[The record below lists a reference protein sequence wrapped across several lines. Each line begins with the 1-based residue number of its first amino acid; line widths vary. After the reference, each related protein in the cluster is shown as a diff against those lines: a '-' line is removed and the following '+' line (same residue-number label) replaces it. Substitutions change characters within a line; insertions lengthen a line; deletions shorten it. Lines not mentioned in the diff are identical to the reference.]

1 LCNWGTT
8 LKQSSALHIQALV
21 SADVILLGISS
32 KLQLLFINL
41 ASVPGGQLVNS
52 PTAQSLE
59 RWQQVMRPLLLIIAL
74 TVSKLSFSQSSQDT
88 AIQKRQLDSIESVVY
103 KLKDSLRR
111 TQYENNVLIN
121 CYTVDTTI
129 YGKDSIIIRYKS
141 KSGKL
146 IKIYTKNN
154 LQSDGL
160 YDYEKLEYLN
170 GMERPVFIEHWEQ
183 ARSSNEENDRV
194 FTWKVYSYERFVYDD
209 HGRVIIWIKFR
220 PEISRRRVQRYDY
233 SYNSDNKQTSS
244 IQKIDVENFWD
255 N

>member
-1 LCNWGTT
+1 
-8 LKQSSALHIQALV
+8 
-21 SADVILLGISS
+21 
-32 KLQLLFINL
+32 
-41 ASVPGGQLVNS
+41 
-52 PTAQSLE
+52 
-59 RWQQVMRPLLLIIAL
+59 MRPLLLIIAL

-170 GMERPVFIEHWEQ
+170 GMGARFLLNIGSKPGLLMKKMTESLLGKFIPMNALFMTTMAEL
-183 ARSSNEENDRV
+183 
-194 FTWKVYSYERFVYDD
+194 
-209 HGRVIIWIKFR
+209 
-220 PEISRRRVQRYDY
+220 
-233 SYNSDNKQTSS
+233 
-244 IQKIDVENFWD
+244 
-255 N
+255 